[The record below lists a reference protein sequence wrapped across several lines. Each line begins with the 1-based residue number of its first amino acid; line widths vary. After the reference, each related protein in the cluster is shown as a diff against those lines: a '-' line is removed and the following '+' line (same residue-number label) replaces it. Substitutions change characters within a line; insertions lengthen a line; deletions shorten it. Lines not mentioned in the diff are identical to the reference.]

1 MAVELRLGFE
11 PVARGRDGRRGSR
24 RRRLVDAVRGAA
36 AHWPE
41 DALHFECFAPL
52 AAGDFA
58 PAPFELEIASTGQV
72 LAVPAERSALAVLRE
87 AGFSMP
93 SSCELGV
100 CGACECGYRAGTVI
114 HRDVVLEP
122 AARRN
127 RMMPCVSRAAG
138 RVVLAL

>member
-1 MAVELRLGFE
+1 MSKRDIGKEILAGLDEIAAWRKGGRKLKTTRVEL
-11 PVARGRDGRRGSR
+11 PQ
-24 RRRLVDAVRGAA
+24 
-36 AHWPE
+36 
-41 DALHFECFAPL
+41 
-52 AAGDFA
+52 AAGR
-58 PAPFELEIASTGQV
+58 L
-72 LAVPAERSALAVLRE
+72 LRCALAVLRD
-87 AGFSMP
+87 AGFNMP

-122 AARRN
+122 AARRD

>member
-1 MAVELRLGFE
+1 MHVEF
-11 PVARGRDGRRGSR
+11 
-24 RRRLVDAVRGAA
+24 
-36 AHWPE
+36 
-41 DALHFECFAPL
+41 FAPL
-52 AAGDFA
+52 AAGEFT

-72 LAVPAERSALAVLRE
+72 LPVPADRSALAVLRD
-87 AGFSMP
+87 AGFNMP